1 MGQVKPGDRIRFV
14 RMDYEQAVALRRR
27 RTTACAS
34 CCGAAMP
41 AAASIGAPAR
51 ATASE
56 TIIAALPAEGTR
68 PSVAYRQAGDDLLLE
83 YGDNVL
89 DLALRMRIHLLMEA
103 LRERPV
109 AGVRELSPVRSLQ
122 IRYDSRLIRQDA
134 LIARLLEIEA
144 GLADVATLKVPT
156 RVVHLPLAFEDSATL
171 RGATLPG
178 DRARQRAL
186 AAEQRG
192 LHPAHQRPG
201 LARRGAAHRV
211 RRQLSGDGAGRCLP
225 GRALR
230 RADRSAPSA
239 ADVQVQPG
247 AHHTAE
253 GTVGIGGVYMCIYG
267 MDSPGGYQLVGRSL
281 PIWNTFMRN
290 PVFQD
295 GKPWLLR
302 FFDQVRFYP
311 VSEAELDVLREDF
324 RHGRASVRIEE
335 EVFDFAAHQRFL
347 AEQATSIAAF
357 QTRQKSAF
365 DAEVALWRSEDVAPP
380 PGPEAAPE
388 AQAELRE
395 GERLVSADMCG
406 NVWKVPV
413 EVGQSVSAG
422 DTLVV
427 VEAMKME
434 LSVIAPA
441 AGVVTA
447 IRCVPGKP
455 VNAGDPLVVL
465 AEDAPCT
472 VA

>member
-14 RMDYEQAVALRRR
+14 RMDYEQAVALEAAQDHSLRELS
-27 RTTACAS
+27 AA
-34 CCGAAMP
+34 APAMP

-68 PSVAYRQAGDDLLLE
+68 PSVAYRQAGDGYLLLE

-109 AGVRELSPVRSLQ
+109 AGVRELSPGVRSLQ

-144 GLADVATLKVPT
+144 GLADVATSRCPRAWST
-156 RVVHLPLAFEDSATL
+156 CRWPSRTAPRW

-239 ADVQVQPG
+239 ADVRYNP
-247 AHHTAE
+247 ARTYTAE

-380 PGPEAAPE
+380 PPGRKPPRKRRPSCARASGWSAPTCAA
-388 AQAELRE
+388 
-395 GERLVSADMCG
+395 MCG
-406 NVWKVPV
+406 RCR
-413 EVGQSVSAG
+413 SRSARACRRA
-422 DTLVV
+422 TRWWW
-427 VEAMKME
+427 
-434 LSVIAPA
+434 SRP
-441 AGVVTA
+441 
-447 IRCVPGKP
+447 
-455 VNAGDPLVVL
+455 
-465 AEDAPCT
+465 
-472 VA
+472 

>member
-1 MGQVKPGDRIRFV
+1 M
-14 RMDYEQAVALRRR
+14 
-27 RTTACAS
+27 
-34 CCGAAMP
+34 
-41 AAASIGAPAR
+41 
-51 ATASE
+51 
-56 TIIAALPAEGTR
+56 
-68 PSVAYRQAGDDLLLE
+68 
-83 YGDNVL
+83 
-89 DLALRMRIHLLMEA
+89 
-103 LRERPV
+103 
-109 AGVRELSPVRSLQ
+109 
-122 IRYDSRLIRQDA
+122 
-134 LIARLLEIEA
+134 
-144 GLADVATLKVPT
+144 
-156 RVVHLPLAFEDSATL
+156 
-171 RGATLPG
+171 
-178 DRARQRAL
+178 
-186 AAEQRG
+186 
-192 LHPAHQRPG
+192 
-201 LARRGAAHRV
+201 
-211 RRQLSGDGAGRCLP
+211 
-225 GRALR
+225 
-230 RADRSAPSA
+230 
-239 ADVQVQPG
+239 
-247 AHHTAE
+247 
-253 GTVGIGGVYMCIYG
+253 
-267 MDSPGGYQLVGRSL
+267 
-281 PIWNTFMRN
+281 
-290 PVFQD
+290 FQD

-357 QTRQKSAF
+357 QTRRKAPSTRKSRCGGARMC
-365 DAEVALWRSEDVAPP
+365 AAAGR
-380 PGPEAAPE
+380 PEAAPE

>member
-1 MGQVKPGDRIRFV
+1 MRRYQETVRASAPWLPNNVDFIQRINGLASRDEVRRIVYDASYLVMGLGDV
-14 RMDYEQAVALRRR
+14 YL
-27 RTTACAS
+27 
-34 CCGAAMP
+34 
-41 AAASIGAPAR
+41 GAPCAVPIDPR
-51 ATASE
+51 
-56 TIIAALPAEGTR
+56 
-68 PSVAYRQAGDDLLLE
+68 
-83 YGDNVL
+83 
-89 DLALRMRIHLLMEA
+89 H
-103 LRERPV
+103 
-109 AGVRELSPVRSLQ
+109 
-122 IRYDSRLIRQDA
+122 
-134 LIARLLEIEA
+134 RLL
-144 GLADVATLKVPT
+144 TSKYNP
-156 RVVHLPLAFEDSATL
+156 
-171 RGATLPG
+171 
-178 DRARQRAL
+178 ARTY
-186 AAEQRG
+186 
-192 LHPAHQRPG
+192 
-201 LARRGAAHRV
+201 
-211 RRQLSGDGAGRCLP
+211 
-225 GRALR
+225 
-230 RADRSAPSA
+230 
-239 ADVQVQPG
+239 
-247 AHHTAE
+247 TAE

-295 GKPWLLR
+295 GKPRLLR

-380 PGPEAAPE
+380 PAGPEAARKRRPSC
-388 AQAELRE
+388 ARAS
-395 GERLVSADMCG
+395 GWSAPTCAAM
-406 NVWKVPV
+406 WKVPV

>member
-1 MGQVKPGDRIRFV
+1 MRLTGPKPDWARESGGEAGLHPSNIHDCEYAIGSINFTGDSPVILTRDGPSLGGFVCPVTIAKAELWKVGQVKPGDRIRFV
-14 RMDYEQAVALRRR
+14 RMDYEQAVALEAAQDHSLRELS
-27 RTTACAS
+27 AA
-34 CCGAAMP
+34 APAMP

-68 PSVAYRQAGDDLLLE
+68 PSVAYRQAGDGYLLLE

-109 AGVRELSPVRSLQ
+109 AGVRELSPGVRSLQ
-122 IRYDSRLIRQDA
+122 IRYDSRLICQDA

-156 RVVHLPLAFEDSATL
+156 RVVHLPLASRTAPRW

-247 AHHTAE
+247 AHLH
-253 GTVGIGGVYMCIYG
+253 
-267 MDSPGGYQLVGRSL
+267 GRRHRRHRRRVHVHL
-281 PIWNTFMRN
+281 
-290 PVFQD
+290 
-295 GKPWLLR
+295 
-302 FFDQVRFYP
+302 
-311 VSEAELDVLREDF
+311 
-324 RHGRASVRIEE
+324 RHG
-335 EVFDFAAHQRFL
+335 L
-347 AEQATSIAAF
+347 A
-357 QTRQKSAF
+357 
-365 DAEVALWRSEDVAPP
+365 
-380 PGPEAAPE
+380 G
-388 AQAELRE
+388 
-395 GERLVSADMCG
+395 RL
-406 NVWKVPV
+406 P
-413 EVGQSVSAG
+413 AG
-422 DTLVV
+422 G
-427 VEAMKME
+427 A
-434 LSVIAPA
+434 
-441 AGVVTA
+441 
-447 IRCVPGKP
+447 
-455 VNAGDPLVVL
+455 
-465 AEDAPCT
+465 
-472 VA
+472 